1 MQERDVIP
9 QLLGRESTREGFA
22 RGVLRA
28 AEEDERVVLIGLDV
42 TGSLQLSAFRER
54 FPKRFISVGIAEQ
67 NGAGIAAGL
76 ALSGL
81 RPVFATY
88 ATFAATR
95 ALDQIRVSI
104 CYNNAPV
111 VVGGAHAG
119 LSVGPD
125 GATHQALEDM
135 ATMRVLPNMRVYA
148 PLDSNQ
154 AENIAY
160 YALRKYEDGPVYIR
174 LGRAAVANFTTPGQE
189 YDPAAMELYRFGE
202 APRFLLLACGTML
215 YPTLQAAQ
223 ELGRAGISVAAL
235 GVSSVKPFD
244 GEVVAR
250 YVDLLNVAGVVAVEE
265 HQVAGGFGS
274 VVSETLASVRP
285 VRVLRIG
292 VHDSFGESGAP
303 DDLLAKYKLDAAGIA
318 AQVKSFRLWGQ
329 EEKEGLSILK

>member
-1 MQERDVIP
+1 MQERDEIP

-42 TGSLQLSAFRER
+42 TGSLQLTTFRER
-54 FPKRFISVGIAEQ
+54 FPQRFISVGIAEQ

-95 ALDQIRVSI
+95 ALDQIRVSM
-104 CYNNAPV
+104 CYNRASV
-111 VVGGAHAG
+111 VIGGAHAG

-125 GATHQALEDM
+125 GATHQALEDI
-135 ATMRVLPNMRVYA
+135 ATMRVLPHMRVYT

-160 YALRKYEDGPVYIR
+160 YALRKQDEGPVYVR
-174 LGRAAVANFTTPGQE
+174 LGRAAVANFTDSAQE
-189 YDPAAMELYRFGE
+189 YAPTAARLYRFGE
-202 APRFLLLACGTML
+202 APRFLILACGTML
-215 YPTLQAAQ
+215 YPTLCAAQ
-223 ELGRAGISVAAL
+223 ELAKEGVGTAVL

-244 GEVVAR
+244 GDAVAR
-250 YVDLLNVAGVVAVEE
+250 YVDILDVAGVVTVEE

-274 VVSETLASVRP
+274 IVAETLGSVRP

-303 DDLLAKYKLDAAGIA
+303 DDLLAKYRLDAAGIA

-329 EEKEGLSILK
+329 PNGEGVEQLS

>member
-1 MQERDVIP
+1 MQERGEIP
-9 QLLGRESTREGFA
+9 RLLGRESTREGFA

-28 AEEDERVVLIGLDV
+28 AEEYDRIVLIGLDV

-54 FPKRFISVGIAEQ
+54 FPRRFVSVGIAEQ

-95 ALDQIRVSI
+95 ALDQIRVAI

-111 VVGGAHAG
+111 LVGGAHAG

-160 YALRKYEDGPVYIR
+160 YVLRKADAGPVYIR
-174 LGRAAVANFTTPGQE
+174 LGRAAVANFTNPGQE
-189 YDPAAMELYRFGE
+189 YDPSAMEIYRFGE
-202 APRFLLLACGTML
+202 APKFLLLACGTML

-223 ELGRAGISVAAL
+223 GLAQEGIVTAVV

-244 GEVVAR
+244 VDTIAR
-250 YVDLLNVAGVVAVEE
+250 YIELLNVAGVVTVEE

-274 VVSETLASVRP
+274 VVSEMLAGVRP

-303 DDLLAKYKLDAAGIA
+303 DALLAKYRLDAAGIA
-318 AQVKSFRLWGQ
+318 EQVKAFRLWGQ
-329 EEKEGLSILK
+329 EEKAGLSILK